1 MINKITLITFLLFPI
16 LLFSQ
21 DTQNCILFVPNSFTA
36 NNDGFND
43 YWSVSLPDSCYT
55 EYKCQIFNRFGDI
68 VWESVDPTDKWL
80 GGFKNSS
87 HFVQNEIYQY
97 FVIYKNTGQ
106 SKIKTGSISIL
117 R

>member
-1 MINKITLITFLLFPI
+1 MFKKITFILLLFFPI
-16 LLFSQ
+16 FSYSQ
-21 DTQNCILFVPNSFTA
+21 DTQNCLLFAPNSFTA

-43 YWSVSLPDSCYT
+43 YWSVSLPDTCYI
-55 EYKCQIFNRFGDI
+55 EYKCTIFNRFGDV
-68 VWESVDPTDKWL
+68 VWESLDPTDKWL

-97 FVIYKNTGQ
+97 LIIYKKTGQ
-106 SKIKTGSISIL
+106 SKIKTGSITIL